1 MVRLLDACV
10 QVLRQQ
16 GMNRMYIDAVRGGDA
31 GFQSIGTWSSPL
43 ADCGPLPWCFKSGGS
58 NVMLL

>member
-16 GMNRMYIDAVRGGDA
+16 GMSRMYIDAVRGGDA
-31 GFQSIGTWSSPL
+31 GFQSIGTLSLGKLRLWFLNSDDL
-43 ADCGPLPWCFKSGGS
+43 MFIL
-58 NVMLL
+58 